1 MYMIK
6 IAGFSDRGCNE
17 VRKRLKKSR
26 KKSRYS
32 RERKKGITG
41 NNKYGDFKLLK
52 CNSEGQNRT
61 S

>member
-1 MYMIK
+1 MIK

-41 NNKYGDFKLLK
+41 IMGNNKYGDFKLLK
-52 CNSEGQNRT
+52 T
-61 S
+61 M

>member
-6 IAGFSDRGCNE
+6 IAGFSDRGRNE

-41 NNKYGDFKLLK
+41 NNKYGYFKLLK
-52 CNSEGQNRT
+52 T
-61 S
+61 V